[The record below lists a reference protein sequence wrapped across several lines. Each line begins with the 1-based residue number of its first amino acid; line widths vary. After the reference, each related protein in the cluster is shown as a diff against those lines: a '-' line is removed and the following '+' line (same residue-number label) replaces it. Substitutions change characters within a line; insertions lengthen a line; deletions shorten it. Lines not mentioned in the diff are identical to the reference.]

1 MSTTTTAARPGRKPD
16 RALDEALLQATIDV
30 VVEVGYERTTMDLVA
45 QRAGSTKSALY
56 RRWRSKG
63 ALTLDAIS
71 MLQAPET
78 DLETLPD
85 HGSLRADLMALTEPY
100 ETEAGRVKLRL
111 MAGLA
116 SLLDQEPEL
125 TDAIERLVVTPWI
138 EVCRRL
144 IERAVERGE
153 AATDDPATVARVVPA
168 MTSHRLLVERG
179 AVDRV
184 FFVSLIDTVVL
195 PALRPSP

>member
-1 MSTTTTAARPGRKPD
+1 MSTTTTVRPGRKPD
-16 RALDEALLQATIDV
+16 RALDQALLQATIDV
-30 VVEVGYERTTMDLVA
+30 VVEVGYERMTMDLVA
-45 QRAGSTKSALY
+45 KRAGSTKSALY

-78 DLETLPD
+78 DLEALPD
-85 HGSLRADLMALTEPY
+85 HGSLRADLMALTAPY

-116 SLLDQEPEL
+116 ALLDQEPKL

-153 AATDDPATVARVVPA
+153 AATDDPAAVARVVPA

-179 AVDRV
+179 AVDRA
-184 FFVSLIDTVVL
+184 FFVSLIDAVVL
-195 PALRPSP
+195 PALRPSA